1 MNMKVRDIMTRQV
14 IRVNPEEAVAV
25 AARMLSRY
33 NVGAL
38 PVCDESG
45 QIQGMVTD
53 RDIVLRCV
61 AADKDPER
69 TPVRHIMTGRVV
81 TVGADMPLL
90 AAAEKMARE
99 QVRRLPVED
108 RGRLCGVVTLGDIAA
123 NQETNM
129 EAAEAFAE
137 ICSNVSSR

>member
-1 MNMKVRDIMTRQV
+1 MIVRVRDVMTRQV
-14 IRVNPEEAVAV
+14 VRVDLEEPVAV

-38 PVCDESG
+38 PVCDEEG
-45 QIQGMVTD
+45 RVRGMVTD

-61 AADKDPER
+61 AADRDPER
-69 TPVRHIMTGRVV
+69 TPVRHVMTGRVV
-81 TVGADMPLL
+81 TVGAEQPLL

-108 RGRLCGVVTLGDIAA
+108 RGRLCGVVTLADIAG
-123 NQETNM
+123 NQETSM
-129 EAAEAFAE
+129 EAAEALTE
-137 ICSNVSSR
+137 ICANVSSR

>member
-1 MNMKVRDIMTRQV
+1 MNAKVKDIMTRQV
-14 IRVNPEEAVAV
+14 VRVDPEEAVAV

-38 PVCDESG
+38 PVCGEDG

-61 AADKDPER
+61 AADRDPEK
-69 TPVRHIMTGRVV
+69 TPVRYIMTGRVI
-81 TVGADMPLL
+81 TVGADCSVL

-108 RGRLCGVVTLGDIAA
+108 RGRLCGVVTLGDIAS

-137 ICSNVSSR
+137 ICTSVSSR

>member
-1 MNMKVRDIMTRQV
+1 MIVRVRDIMTRQV
-14 IRVNPEEAVAV
+14 IRVDQEEPVAV

-38 PVCDESG
+38 SVCDQDG
-45 QIQGMVTD
+45 RIRGMVTD

-61 AADKDPER
+61 AADRDPER
-69 TPVRHIMTGRVV
+69 TPVRHVMTGRVV
-81 TVGADMPLL
+81 TVGAEQPLL

-108 RGRLCGVVTLGDIAA
+108 RGRLCGVITLGDIAA
-123 NQETNM
+123 NQETSM
-129 EAAEAFAE
+129 EAAEALTE
-137 ICSNVSSR
+137 ICANVSSR

>member
-1 MNMKVRDIMTRQV
+1 MIVRVRDVMTRQV
-14 IRVNPEEAVAV
+14 VRVDPEESVAV

-38 PVCDESG
+38 PVCDEEG
-45 QIQGMVTD
+45 RVRGMVTD

-61 AADKDPER
+61 AADRDPER
-69 TPVRHIMTGRVV
+69 TPVRHVMTGRVV
-81 TVGADMPLL
+81 TVGAEQPLL

-108 RGRLCGVVTLGDIAA
+108 RGRLCGVVTLADIAG
-123 NQETNM
+123 NQETSM
-129 EAAEAFAE
+129 EAAEALTE
-137 ICSNVSSR
+137 ICANVSSR

>member
-1 MNMKVRDIMTRQV
+1 MILKVRDIMTRQV
-14 IRVNPEEAVAV
+14 VRVGPEEPVAV

-38 PVCDESG
+38 PVCDEEG
-45 QIQGMVTD
+45 RVRGMVTD

-61 AADKDPER
+61 AADRDPER
-69 TPVRHIMTGRVV
+69 TPVRHVMTGRVV
-81 TVGADMPLL
+81 TVGAEQPLL

-108 RGRLCGVVTLGDIAA
+108 RGRLCGVVTLADIAG
-123 NQETNM
+123 NQETSM
-129 EAAEAFAE
+129 EAAEALTE
-137 ICSNVSSR
+137 ICANVSSR

>member
-1 MNMKVRDIMTRQV
+1 MILKVRDIMTRQV
-14 IRVNPEEAVAV
+14 VRVDPEEPVAV

-38 PVCDESG
+38 PVCDEEG
-45 QIQGMVTD
+45 RVRGMVTD

-61 AADKDPER
+61 AAGRDPER
-69 TPVRHIMTGRVV
+69 TPVRHVMTGRVV
-81 TVGADMPLL
+81 TVGAEQPLL

-108 RGRLCGVVTLGDIAA
+108 RGRLCGVVTLADIAG
-123 NQETNM
+123 NQETSM
-129 EAAEAFAE
+129 EAAEALTE
-137 ICSNVSSR
+137 ICANVSSR